1 MVSLS
6 ILKGKRRTP
15 MVCVIRYIDNVYIEM
30 YFSTLVVSIVYSVLL
45 TFAGSSYKYQK
56 KHWYEKFQAPHQ
68 KLLFDKIFFCT
79 ITRRKIPKF

>member
-1 MVSLS
+1 MIMVSLS

-30 YFSTLVVSIVYSVLL
+30 YFSTLVVSIVCNVLL

-56 KHWYEKFQAPHQ
+56 KHWYEKFQSPSSA
-68 KLLFDKIFFCT
+68 KILTKCL
-79 ITRRKIPKF
+79 

>member
-30 YFSTLVVSIVYSVLL
+30 YFSTLVVSIV
-45 TFAGSSYKYQK
+45 
-56 KHWYEKFQAPHQ
+56 
-68 KLLFDKIFFCT
+68 
-79 ITRRKIPKF
+79 